1 MSKKSNFSRR
11 NFLKST
17 LAAPMFV
24 SASAMGT
31 FGNVAPSNR
40 IVMGCIGVGSQG
52 TGDMRNFM
60 RHDEAYIRAIC
71 DVDGSHRQRAKKSV
85 DDFNDNNDCVAYLD
99 FRELLERDDLDAIL
113 IAVPDHWHA
122 LPAITAAKKGLDV
135 YGEKPLSR
143 SIRES
148 RAICDAVH
156 RYGVIW
162 QTGSQQRSDRNF
174 QHACELVRNEKFG
187 KILTVEVGLPGGGG
201 TTLKKPEPVPADL
214 DWDRW
219 LGPAPWREYCAFGRD
234 RCHWD
239 WRWIMDFSGG
249 QLTDWAGHHIDI
261 AHWGL
266 GYDKTGPIEI
276 SGQAEYPREGLYDTA
291 TRYSFDCKYETGV
304 TIRVSSSLRGGTK
317 WIGENGWVWVNR
329 GAIEA
334 SDKNLLKDDAI
345 GPNDIRLYR
354 SRDHHKN
361 FLDCVKSRQE
371 TICPVET
378 GCRSISVGHLG
389 EIAMLLGRPLRWNPK
404 TETFPD
410 DPEACALL
418 CRAYRKPWTLA

>member
-1 MSKKSNFSRR
+1 MPNQSNFSRR

-17 LAAPMFV
+17 FAAPMFI

-60 RHDEAYIRAIC
+60 RRDEAYIRAVC
-71 DVDGSHRQRAKKSV
+71 DVDGSHRKRAKQSV
-85 DDFNDNNDCVAYLD
+85 DEFNDNSDCAAYVD
-99 FRELLERDDLDAIL
+99 FRELLERDDLDAVL

-122 LPAITAAKKGLDV
+122 LPAIAAAKRGLDV

-148 RAICDAVH
+148 RAICDAVR
-156 RYGVIW
+156 RYGRVW
-162 QTGSQQRSDRNF
+162 QTGSQQRSEGNF
-174 QHACELVRNEKFG
+174 QHACELVRNEKIG
-187 KILTVEVGLPGGGG
+187 AIHTVEVGLPGGGS
-201 TTLKKPEPVPADL
+201 TDLKPTKPAPEDL

-219 LGPAPWREYCAFGRD
+219 LGPAPWREYCDFGRD

-239 WRWIMDFSGG
+239 WRWIMDYSGG

-261 AHWGL
+261 AHWGM
-266 GYDKTGPIEI
+266 GYDQTGPVEI
-276 SGQAEYPREGLYDTA
+276 SGSAEYPREGLYDTA
-291 TRYSFDCKYETGV
+291 TSYSFVCKYKTGV
-304 TIRVSSSLRGGTK
+304 TINISSSNRGGTK

-334 SDKNLLKDDAI
+334 SDENLLKKDCI
-345 GPNDIRLYR
+345 GPNDTRLYQ
-354 SRDHHKN
+354 SRDHFQN

-371 TICPVET
+371 TICPAET

-389 EIAMLLGRPLRWNPK
+389 EITMLLNRKIRWNPD
-404 TETFPD
+404 TETIID
-410 DPEACALL
+410 DPEANALL
-418 CRAYRKPWTLA
+418 GRAYRKPWTLA